1 MEFSEEPPP
10 PQGAIPQATAILDL
24 GKYHFCKS
32 CQLAAAC

>member
-1 MEFSEEPPP
+1 MELAEEI
-10 PQGAIPQATAILDL
+10 PQGPIPQAAAILDL